1 MIEYPEDLKEGIPEQ
16 ISKLIDEMTLE
27 EKVAQL
33 CSIWAALSKSADNF
47 TPISNLQSRDTND
60 ENNCAHGIGQLTRP
74 FGSGPIDPVEG
85 AALLNEFQNWLKTN
99 TRLGIPAIA
108 HEESLSGFMT
118 LGATQF
124 PSPLNYGSTWN
135 PALIREVGDVI
146 RKQMRLVGTHQA
158 LAPVADVVRDARWGR
173 VEECMGED
181 PYLVGMMVTQY
192 VSGLQGKTLKEGIV
206 ATLKHFAGYSGSE
219 GGRNFAPNH
228 TGMRDMR
235 DIYLLPFE
243 MAVKLGNVRSVMN
256 AYLDIDGVPCA
267 ASHMLLTEILRKEWG
282 FRGIVVAD
290 YGAVDMLQ
298 SIHHVSDS
306 HSESSALALAAGL
319 DVELPDYIVF
329 PEGITKAIEQGIL
342 DIDVVNR
349 AVRRVL
355 GLKFEL
361 GLFESVETDASD
373 IFFNTPDDQKVATNV
388 AIESMTL
395 LKNDGILPLSRE
407 KKYAVIGPNA
417 HNGMCLYGNYSY
429 TNHVA
434 NRFDIPLPH
443 TMTIFEAVKE
453 TVGEDHAEY
462 ALGCRIIDP
471 DFDYS
476 RGFPPGSVIPISED
490 ESQIQPALD
499 VAANADVVIVVLGDQ
514 AGNFRTGTVG
524 EGTDTEDLE
533 LPGLQGKLLEQLLQG
548 ETPVV
553 LVLVNGRPYNLAP
566 FIDGTSAILEAWFP
580 GQEGA
585 DVITR
590 TLFGD
595 INPGGKTT
603 VSFTTGAGVQPFSYN
618 HKAVAKGVPR
628 NPAVEP
634 VFPFG
639 HGLSY
644 TSFQYSDFELTSE
657 TCSTNDI
664 IHMQFLLTNTG
675 TMDGDEIIQLYIRD
689 QVASVTRPV
698 KELKAFERIRLK
710 AGQSCR
716 VAVDLPTELLSFTGV
731 EYRRIVEPG
740 EFLLM
745 LGSSSKDI
753 RFESVVRL
761 VGDIHFCTENRS
773 LVSDV
778 EVEYI

>member
-1 MIEYPEDLKEGIPEQ
+1 MVNYPEDLHQEMVDE
-16 ISKLIDEMTLE
+16 ISQLMSRMTMD

-33 CSIWAALSKSADNF
+33 CSVWAALSKSADSFAPVTSVGNRNS
-47 TPISNLQSRDTND
+47 TAEED
-60 ENNCAHGIGQLTRP
+60 CANGIGQLTRP
-74 FGSGPIDPVEG
+74 FGSKPVDPVEG
-85 AALLNEFQNWLKTN
+85 AELLNEFQAWLKKN

-118 LGATQF
+118 QGATQF
-124 PSPLNYGSTWN
+124 PSPLNYGSSWN
-135 PALIREVGDVI
+135 PTLIREVGDVI
-146 RKQMRLVGTHQA
+146 RRQMRQVGAHQA
-158 LAPVADVVRDARWGR
+158 LAPVADVIRDARWGR

-181 PYLVGMMVTQY
+181 PYLVGMMVTEY
-192 VSGLQGKTLKEGIV
+192 VLGLQGQTLSEGIV

-228 TGMRDMR
+228 VGMRDMR

-243 MAVKLGNVRSVMN
+243 MAVKLGRARSVMN

-267 ASHMLLTEILRKEWG
+267 ASHQLLTDILRNDWG

-298 SIHHVSDS
+298 NVHHISDS
-306 HSESSALALAAGL
+306 YSRSSMLALTAGL
-319 DVELPDYIVF
+319 DVELPDFIVF
-329 PEGITKAIEQGIL
+329 PEGIPDAIDEGIL
-342 DIDVVNR
+342 ELEVLDR
-349 AVRRVL
+349 AVARVL

-361 GLFESVETDASD
+361 GLFDSIEVNTATVS
-373 IFFNTPDDQKVATNV
+373 FNTLEDQKVARKV

-395 LKNDGILPLSRE
+395 LKNDGILPLS
-407 KKYAVIGPNA
+407 KTKQYAVIGPNS
-417 HNGMCLYGNYSY
+417 HNAMCLYGNYSY

-434 NRFDIPLPH
+434 NRFDVPLPR
-443 TMTIFEAVKE
+443 TETIFEAIQSY
-453 TVGEDHAEY
+453 VGENNAEY
-462 ALGCRIIDP
+462 ALGCRIIEP
-471 DFDYS
+471 DFDVS
-476 RGFPPGSVIPISED
+476 QAFRQRPETPISRD
-490 ESQIQPALD
+490 ESQIQPALK
-499 VAANADVVIVVLGDQ
+499 VARTADVVIVVLGDQ

-533 LPGLQGKLLEQLLQG
+533 LPGVQGKLLEQLLAA

-566 FIDGTSAILEAWFP
+566 YVDKTAAILETWFP

-590 TLFGD
+590 TLFGEL
-595 INPGGKTT
+595 NPGGKTT

-618 HKAVAKGVPR
+618 HKAIAKGAPR

-644 TSFQYSDFELTSE
+644 TSFQYSDVELDSE
-657 TCSTNDI
+657 TYTTKDI
-664 IHMQFLLTNTG
+664 INLHFRITNTG
-675 TMDGDEIIQLYIRD
+675 KADGDEIVQLYVRD

-698 KELKAFERIRLK
+698 KELKAFERIPLR
-710 AGQSCR
+710 AGQSCH
-716 VAVDLPTELLSFTGV
+716 VAIDLPTDMLSFTGLD
-731 EYRRIVEPG
+731 YRRIVEPG

-745 LGSSSKDI
+745 LGSSSDDI
-753 RFESVVRL
+753 RFEASVRL
-761 VGDIHFCTENRS
+761 SGDVHVCQSDRS
-773 LVSDV
+773 LVSEV
-778 EVEYI
+778 RVEYI